1 MNEVLSQ
8 LHARKS
14 VRAFLDRPISPEA
27 RRAILEAAC
36 AAPTAGNQQLYTILD
51 ITDQAVKD
59 TLADTC
65 DHQPFIAQA
74 PLVLL
79 FCADCQKWYDA
90 FAAGGCSPR
99 RPGPGD
105 PVAGPVRRQYRR
117 PERRHRRM
125 EPGHRLLLHRRH
137 SGAGGDPPDPAPPG
151 RSTCAPPPCWCL
163 ATPHSNS
170 RSGKSPAAAPW
181 STSSTRTPTAAWS
194 RPSWRL
200 CWPTTPEPA
209 LRCVAGRLLQA
220 QVQLR
225 FLPRDV
231 PLHGR
236 VPQAL
241 SAVKTPAPG
250 FGWKP
255 GAGLHF
261 PACFGKMEPGTS
273 QPGGEM
279 LMSPADE
286 AWVKELYEA
295 NALKLYKVAFRRLGD
310 KDEAENVVQEAFL
323 LLLARFDTVRVHP
336 NPSGWLMKVV
346 QNLIRH
352 SMDRNQKQSSHEISI
367 EEQITQI
374 SAPPK
379 QFFSLRDI
387 LPPGLTQREQDLLVW
402 FYEEG
407 LSYEEISARL
417 KIPILTCRTQMFR
430 AKQHY
435 KKLAEKETDFS
446 ELM

>member
-1 MNEVLSQ
+1 
-8 LHARKS
+8 
-14 VRAFLDRPISPEA
+14 
-27 RRAILEAAC
+27 
-36 AAPTAGNQQLYTILD
+36 
-51 ITDQAVKD
+51 
-59 TLADTC
+59 
-65 DHQPFIAQA
+65 
-74 PLVLL
+74 
-79 FCADCQKWYDA
+79 
-90 FAAGGCSPR
+90 
-99 RPGPGD
+99 
-105 PVAGPVRRQYRR
+105 
-117 PERRHRRM
+117 
-125 EPGHRLLLHRRH
+125 
-137 SGAGGDPPDPAPPG
+137 
-151 RSTCAPPPCWCL
+151 
-163 ATPHSNS
+163 
-170 RSGKSPAAAPW
+170 
-181 STSSTRTPTAAWS
+181 
-194 RPSWRL
+194 
-200 CWPTTPEPA
+200 
-209 LRCVAGRLLQA
+209 
-220 QVQLR
+220 
-225 FLPRDV
+225 
-231 PLHGR
+231 
-236 VPQAL
+236 
-241 SAVKTPAPG
+241 
-250 FGWKP
+250 
-255 GAGLHF
+255 
-261 PACFGKMEPGTS
+261 
-273 QPGGEM
+273 M

-352 SMDRNQKQSSHEISI
+352 SSHEISI

>member
-1 MNEVLSQ
+1 
-8 LHARKS
+8 
-14 VRAFLDRPISPEA
+14 
-27 RRAILEAAC
+27 
-36 AAPTAGNQQLYTILD
+36 
-51 ITDQAVKD
+51 
-59 TLADTC
+59 
-65 DHQPFIAQA
+65 
-74 PLVLL
+74 
-79 FCADCQKWYDA
+79 
-90 FAAGGCSPR
+90 
-99 RPGPGD
+99 
-105 PVAGPVRRQYRR
+105 
-117 PERRHRRM
+117 
-125 EPGHRLLLHRRH
+125 
-137 SGAGGDPPDPAPPG
+137 
-151 RSTCAPPPCWCL
+151 
-163 ATPHSNS
+163 
-170 RSGKSPAAAPW
+170 
-181 STSSTRTPTAAWS
+181 
-194 RPSWRL
+194 
-200 CWPTTPEPA
+200 
-209 LRCVAGRLLQA
+209 
-220 QVQLR
+220 
-225 FLPRDV
+225 
-231 PLHGR
+231 
-236 VPQAL
+236 
-241 SAVKTPAPG
+241 
-250 FGWKP
+250 
-255 GAGLHF
+255 
-261 PACFGKMEPGTS
+261 
-273 QPGGEM
+273 M

-407 LSYEEISARL
+407 LSYGEISARL

-430 AKQHY
+430 AKHHY

>member
-1 MNEVLSQ
+1 
-8 LHARKS
+8 
-14 VRAFLDRPISPEA
+14 
-27 RRAILEAAC
+27 
-36 AAPTAGNQQLYTILD
+36 
-51 ITDQAVKD
+51 
-59 TLADTC
+59 
-65 DHQPFIAQA
+65 
-74 PLVLL
+74 
-79 FCADCQKWYDA
+79 
-90 FAAGGCSPR
+90 
-99 RPGPGD
+99 
-105 PVAGPVRRQYRR
+105 
-117 PERRHRRM
+117 
-125 EPGHRLLLHRRH
+125 
-137 SGAGGDPPDPAPPG
+137 
-151 RSTCAPPPCWCL
+151 
-163 ATPHSNS
+163 
-170 RSGKSPAAAPW
+170 
-181 STSSTRTPTAAWS
+181 
-194 RPSWRL
+194 
-200 CWPTTPEPA
+200 
-209 LRCVAGRLLQA
+209 
-220 QVQLR
+220 
-225 FLPRDV
+225 
-231 PLHGR
+231 
-236 VPQAL
+236 
-241 SAVKTPAPG
+241 
-250 FGWKP
+250 
-255 GAGLHF
+255 
-261 PACFGKMEPGTS
+261 
-273 QPGGEM
+273 
-279 LMSPADE
+279 MSPADE

-435 KKLAEKETDFS
+435 KKLAEKETEPAWMS
-446 ELM
+446 AVELFNGILGPVYPGLLLRPHGFTAVRKICQKPIPHFRASTTIGQVIAL

>member
-99 RPGPGD
+99 RPGRATCGWPCPTPISPPRTPSPPHGAWASA
-105 PVAGPVRRQYRR
+105 PATSATFWSRWRPTGPC
-117 PERRHRRM
+117 
-125 EPGHRLLLHRRH
+125 
-137 SGAGGDPPDPAPPG
+137 SAC
-151 RSTCAPPPCWCL
+151 RSTWCPPPCWCL

-200 CWPTTPEPA
+200 CWPTTPEPGPTVRGWTPSA
-209 LRCVAGRLLQA
+209 SASTTPISPARC
-220 QVQLR
+220 
-225 FLPRDV
+225 
-231 PLHGR
+231 
-236 VPQAL
+236 
-241 SAVKTPAPG
+241 PAP
-250 FGWKP
+250 WP
-255 GAGLHF
+255 S
-261 PACFGKMEPGTS
+261 TS
-273 QPGGEM
+273 SPFCRKNARSRFWLETGGGI
-279 LMSPADE
+279 
-286 AWVKELYEA
+286 
-295 NALKLYKVAFRRLGD
+295 AFSS
-310 KDEAENVVQEAFL
+310 L
-323 LLLARFDTVRVHP
+323 LR
-336 NPSGWLMKVV
+336 
-346 QNLIRH
+346 
-352 SMDRNQKQSSHEISI
+352 
-367 EEQITQI
+367 
-374 SAPPK
+374 
-379 QFFSLRDI
+379 
-387 LPPGLTQREQDLLVW
+387 
-402 FYEEG
+402 
-407 LSYEEISARL
+407 
-417 KIPILTCRTQMFR
+417 
-430 AKQHY
+430 
-435 KKLAEKETDFS
+435 
-446 ELM
+446 